1 MSSGLHRTPSLL
13 LRAGC
18 NRWGQEGG
26 DYFGK
31 QGKNFSEEN
40 ATWYYKA
47 GKNVVV
53 RGDVDGDGKFDFE
66 IQVNRMKVLV
76 EDDFLL

>member
-1 MSSGLHRTPSLL
+1 LVTNQSGDH
-13 LRAGC
+13 AF
-18 NRWGQEGG
+18 

-31 QGKNFSEEN
+31 QGKNFSEAN
-40 ATWYYKA
+40 ATWYYQA

-76 EDDFLL
+76 EDDFVL